1 MNDLSRLQPE
11 LFPNGI
17 KGRTI
22 FPRHLNDSVDFLLV
36 EFVLGHVALRCQ
48 VAVTPEKLKRIN
60 GFWNVACG
68 GTAVSIVERDLYEL
82 MNR

>member
-36 EFVLGHVALRCQ
+36 EFVLGHVAIRCQ
-48 VAVTPEKLKRIN
+48 VAVTP
-60 GFWNVACG
+60 
-68 GTAVSIVERDLYEL
+68 
-82 MNR
+82 